1 MKYATALLVAL
12 ASGCTANNPNYLGDV
27 DGSGGNSDGGI
38 HFLDG
43 STHDLAGGGKPDLA
57 GNTCADGTRRCAT
70 AASEICINAMFTTD
84 RTCPSMSMCHEG
96 YCQPPPAVAGSQ
108 VGASCEMPMFGGTG
122 PQENQCLLNLA
133 AKLSCM
139 PFFDPTAGGIVWR
152 CDKEVGMGLPGTP
165 CTMGAQCRS
174 GFCGSNGTCFRAC
187 QSDQDCPQT
196 STQQTRCQSVSIV
209 VEGMQVDAQSCVPN

>member
-1 MKYATALLVAL
+1 MKYATVMLVAL
-12 ASGCTANNPNYLGDV
+12 VSGCTADNPNYLGDV
-27 DGSGGNSDGGI
+27 DGAGSSDGGNLR
-38 HFLDG
+38 LDG
-43 STHDLAGGGKPDLA
+43 GGGHDSGNVGTPDLA
-57 GNTCADGTRRCAT
+57 GTSCADGQRRCT
-70 AASEICINAMFTTD
+70 TSSSEICINAMFTTD
-84 RTCPSMSMCHEG
+84 RTCPSMSTCNEG
-96 YCQPPPAVAGSQ
+96 YCQPPPTSPASQ
-108 VGASCEMPMFGGTG
+108 IGASCENSFGGGSG
-122 PQENQCLLNLA
+122 PQENQCLLNLSD
-133 AKLSCM
+133 KLSCM

-209 VEGMQVDAQSCVPN
+209 VEGMQVDAQSCIPN